1 MSGAE
6 AILEDTNFTEIENFH
21 ILIQVSLKTVPQG
34 PTDNKSAF
42 SDVLIQ
48 VMSTF
53 RPVAY
58 LATSHHR
65 NRLLKMQNPGSPNGP
80 AMVDVRLS
88 SWWSIN

>member
-42 SDVLIQ
+42 SDVRIQ

-53 RPVAY
+53 RPVA
-58 LATSHHR
+58 
-65 NRLLKMQNPGSPNGP
+65 
-80 AMVDVRLS
+80 
-88 SWWSIN
+88 